1 MDESTRAVSFKR
13 KFFPSRSVGM
23 ALLAVGVVFAASAIG
38 GAATGPNI
46 PTWYASIQ
54 KPWFNPPNY
63 VFGPVW
69 TILYAMLAFSFWRI
83 LQLPAETPGRSVAI
97 ALFVAQ
103 ISLNAL
109 WSVAFFGFN
118 SPVAGLV
125 VIIALVLA
133 IVANMVAFIRLDRVA
148 GWMFPPYLAW
158 VAFASA
164 LNLAIVQLN

>member
-1 MDESTRAVSFKR
+1 MTQPTNALPAKSKPFL
-13 KFFPSRSVGM
+13 SRSVRM
-23 ALLAVGVVFAASAIG
+23 AMLAVGVVFVASAIG

-46 PTWYASIQ
+46 PTWYATIQ
-54 KPWFNPPNY
+54 KPSFNPPNY

-83 LQLPAETPGRSVAI
+83 LRLPAQTPGRSGAI

-109 WSVAFFGFN
+109 WSVAFFGFR
-118 SPVAGLV
+118 SPESGLV
-125 VIIALVLA
+125 VIVALLLA
-133 IVANMVAFIRLDRVA
+133 IVANMVVFMRLDRIA

-164 LNLAIVQLN
+164 LNIAIVQLN

>member
-1 MDESTRAVSFKR
+1 
-13 KFFPSRSVGM
+13 M
-23 ALLAVGVVFAASAIG
+23 AAIAVGVVLVASAIG
-38 GAATGPNI
+38 GSATGPNI

-69 TILYAMLAFSFWRI
+69 TLLYLMLAFSFWRI
-83 LQLPAETPGRSVAI
+83 LRLPADTPGRARAI
-97 ALFVAQ
+97 GWFVVQ

-109 WSVAFFGFN
+109 WSVAFFGFQ
-118 SPVAGLV
+118 SPEFGLG
-125 VIIALVLA
+125 VIAALLIA
-133 IVANMVAFIRLDRVA
+133 IVGNMIAFLRLDRVA

-158 VAFASA
+158 VAFASV